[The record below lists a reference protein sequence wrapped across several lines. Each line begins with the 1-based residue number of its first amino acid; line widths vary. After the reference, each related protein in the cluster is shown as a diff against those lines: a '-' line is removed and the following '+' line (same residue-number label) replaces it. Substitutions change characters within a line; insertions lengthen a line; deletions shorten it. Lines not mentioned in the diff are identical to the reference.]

1 MDKEGDGEESVSGT
15 ACTKDP
21 TRYILSLSLQLG
33 AQGWGAHEARE
44 VARAFHERRSTA
56 MYEVE
61 QQRSGRCELEADC
74 TTGWDAGP
82 FPG

>member
-1 MDKEGDGEESVSGT
+1 MDKEGDGEDSVSGT
-15 ACTKDP
+15 AFTKDP

-44 VARAFHERRSTA
+44 VARAFCESTA

-61 QQRSGRCELEADC
+61 QQSSGRCEREADC
-74 TTGWDAGP
+74 TTGWDAGRS
-82 FPG
+82 PG